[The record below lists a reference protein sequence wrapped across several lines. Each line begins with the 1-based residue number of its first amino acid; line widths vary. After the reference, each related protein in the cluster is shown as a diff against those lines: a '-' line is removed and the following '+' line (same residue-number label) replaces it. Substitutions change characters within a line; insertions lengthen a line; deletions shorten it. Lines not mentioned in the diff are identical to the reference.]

1 MILSEKRHNT
11 SQHAAL
17 SQQIRMACRSMA
29 TMTSQMHGGKS

>member
-17 SQQIRMACRSMA
+17 SRQIRMASRSMA
-29 TMTSQMHGGKS
+29 TMTATMRGDKS